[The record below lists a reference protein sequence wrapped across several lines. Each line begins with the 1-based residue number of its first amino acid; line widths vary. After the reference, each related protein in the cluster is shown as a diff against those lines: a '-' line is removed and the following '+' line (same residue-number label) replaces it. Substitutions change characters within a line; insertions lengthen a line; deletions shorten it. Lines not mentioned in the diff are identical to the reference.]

1 MKFIDDFA
9 KNFLNRKKVDDLIKK
24 NLLTIGT
31 MQNGNC
37 LVVRYQGFLGSTAEI
52 RVACGNTTYRLDTVG
67 SVSLAKNRQLND
79 GAEIRINSSTRQ
91 GYYDGKKVTGATVAA
106 VAGLWLSSFLT
117 LENKAADL
125 MKPMEN
131 LKAIADE
138 DTGITYQFYKS

>member
-1 MKFIDDFA
+1 M
-9 KNFLNRKKVDDLIKK
+9 
-24 NLLTIGT
+24 
-31 MQNGNC
+31 
-37 LVVRYQGFLGSTAEI
+37 GSTAEI
-52 RVACGNTTYRLDTVG
+52 RVACDNTTYRLDTVG

-138 DTGITYQFYKS
+138 DTGITYQFHKS